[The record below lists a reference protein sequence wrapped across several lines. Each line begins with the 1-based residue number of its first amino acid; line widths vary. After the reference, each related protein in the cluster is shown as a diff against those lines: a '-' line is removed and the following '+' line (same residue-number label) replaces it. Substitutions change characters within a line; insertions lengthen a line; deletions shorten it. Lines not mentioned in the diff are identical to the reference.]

1 MKDKSVLKKQEQ
13 AGLIWGYNLIYNA
26 KVKDELSWCRLWNAF
41 YSELLKESNEDKNQ
55 EKG

>member
-41 YSELLKESNEDKNQ
+41 YSELLKESNEDKNL
-55 EKG
+55 